1 MSLIVFLTF
10 ILHSAAMAA
19 CLPEAGPQTL
29 DPAKTSSFAQLE
41 RAISKM
47 ATEDKT
53 FCEKDLAAK
62 EPNLD
67 MWLTVVMSS
76 DVDFMAADEEKWATE
91 ILGREIPA
99 DAPQEV
105 ACALER
111 DLAELEDFYGRAETR
126 MAEFNE
132 KIRPLAAMILT
143 LQAEREIFSQP
154 QKAKQL
160 NACRDEL
167 GEPDDAEKEA
177 ERREL
182 CLFSTKSS
190 PKLWRAVKHMDHK
203 PQGSA
208 VGQACALDKRARP
221 QAEKNLKLAKQ
232 IEAGFE
238 KLVQGANRYFDG
250 LNEKIP
256 ARIPAITAARKA
268 LEPRGCQAWLA
279 AESLKIESSMH
290 KLQGAQ
296 WHGSGF
302 VLSGPGGKPELLSA
316 RHVGFPDG
324 SLKPYPYQLKPLT
337 AQAGKRPPRGVEF
350 EVKPGRY
357 DQGKDLVKRSL
368 SSARSSLAAVPSGT
382 VLPAGEKVRI
392 HGYPANRDGK
402 FASHG
407 CEVRGIGRNVFDT
420 PNAESY
426 LLSCPGAES
435 HIGGMSGGP
444 VTNQKG
450 EVIGVVAGHNS
461 ITNMVVV
468 QPVSRSAQGEN
479 LFGFQGVFLY
489 DNCFRDSEITKPER
503 CQVIPGLTYEK
514 IYP

>member
-29 DPAKTSSFAQLE
+29 DPAKAKTISRLE
-41 RAISKM
+41 RAISKTV
-47 ATEDKT
+47 AQDKT
-53 FCEKDLAAK
+53 FCERDLAAK
-62 EPNLD
+62 RISLD
-67 MWLTVVMSS
+67 HWLTMAGS
-76 DVDFMAADEEKWATE
+76 DVSFMAADEEKWAKE
-91 ILGREIPA
+91 ILTREIPA

-105 ACALER
+105 ACALYR
-111 DLAELEDFYGRAETR
+111 DLTELEDFYGRAETR

-132 KIRPLAAMILT
+132 KIRSVASVMLT
-143 LQAEREIFSQP
+143 LRAEMAAFAEP
-154 QKAKQL
+154 EKAKQL
-160 NACRDEL
+160 IACRDEL
-167 GEPDDAEKEA
+167 SKREDPEKEA

-182 CLFSTKSS
+182 CLFRTKAS
-190 PKLWRAVKHMDHK
+190 PELWRAVELLDQK

-208 VGQACALDKRARP
+208 VGQACGLDQKARA
-221 QAEKNLKLAKQ
+221 QAEKNIALAKQ
-232 IEAGFE
+232 ID
-238 KLVQGANRYFDG
+238 ANGKKMLESANQYFDE
-250 LNEKIP
+250 LNENIP
-256 ARIPAITAARKA
+256 ARIPEITAARKA

-279 AESLKIESSMH
+279 AEDLKVESSTR
-290 KLQGAQ
+290 KLQGAK
-296 WHGSGF
+296 WLGSSF

-316 RHVGFPDG
+316 HHVGFPDG
-324 SLKPYPYQLKPLT
+324 SLTPYPYQLKST
-337 AQAGKRPPRGVEF
+337 APQAGKRPPRGVEF

-368 SSARSSLAAVPSGT
+368 SSARSSLTAAPSGT

-392 HGYPANRDGK
+392 HGYPANRDWK
-402 FASHG
+402 FTSHG